1 MTFRILDA
9 GCHDGF
15 VTRWVLDNLPD
26 HDVLVDG
33 IELHK
38 DFAAKAQERLNGRVV
53 VGMAEDAAHHFG
65 EGAFDLIVGYELIEH
80 VPDVDELLT
89 GLERALKPGGRI
101 MVSTPDGTFG
111 AGGNPHHLRA
121 LRAVDLADL
130 IRRRGTLKDMVVG
143 SDGVTVVSYAPRE
156 RREDVAIYLGP
167 CWQKWSPLDIETKGL
182 GGSETAAVHL
192 ASALS
197 DLGFVVTVYGDTAP
211 VCYRDVIYRP
221 HHTFDPME
229 RRGLLIASRLPEVA
243 DRPINAPTRLL
254 WLHDTDCGDRLTER
268 RAEAFDA
275 VLTLSDW
282 HTSHVAGMYP
292 WLREQDR
299 IRQIRNG
306 IVLKRFDPQ
315 LWEER
320 AKRVVYSSSPD
331 RGLDLL
337 LEWWPRILAQV
348 PDAELAFCYPDVYDA
363 VADQNPVVAE
373 FRDKIRGMEDQ
384 PGVTRL
390 GSLPQSKLAELM
402 CHSRVWAHPSWASI
416 AGQPFYETSCIGAME
431 AQAAG
436 CHVVAASHG
445 ALWTTVQVG
454 ARINN
459 GPLSAEW
466 VDGFVTEIV
475 RGLTDPATGAHAV
488 KAGPE
493 HAKTLGWEGV
503 AVQVGQM
510 VGSRA
515 LA

>member
-1 MTFRILDA
+1 MKILDCGA
-9 GCHDGF
+9 HDGF
-15 VTRWVLDNLPD
+15 VTRWILDHIPD
-26 HDVLVDG
+26 AHVDG

-38 DFAAKAQERLNGRVV
+38 DFAAKAQARLNGRVV
-53 VGMAEDAAHHFG
+53 VGRAEDAPEHFE
-65 EGAFDLIVGYELIEH
+65 EGTYDAVVAYELLEH
-80 VPDVDELLT
+80 VPDIDGLLT
-89 GLERALKPGGRI
+89 ACERMLKPEGRVD
-101 MVSTPDGTFG
+101 VSTPDGTFG
-111 AGGNPHHLRA
+111 LGNNPHHLRA

-130 IRRRGTLKDMVVG
+130 IRRRGTLRDMLVG
-143 SDGVTVVSYAPRE
+143 SDGVTVVSYTPQP

-167 CWQKWSPLDIETKGL
+167 CWQRWSPLDIETKGL

-192 ASALS
+192 AGALS
-197 DLGFVVTVYGDTAP
+197 DLGFIVTVYGDTAP

-254 WLHDTDCGDRLTER
+254 WLHDTDCGERLTER

-282 HTSHVAGMYP
+282 HTQHVAGMYP

-299 IRQIRNG
+299 IVQTRNG
-306 IVLKRFDPQ
+306 INLKRFTPVP
-315 LWEER
+315 WEQR

-337 LEWWPRILAQV
+337 LEWWPRILKAV

-363 VADQNPVVAE
+363 VADKEPVVAA

-402 CHSRVWAHPSWASI
+402 CNSRVWAHPSWASI

-436 CHVVAASHG
+436 CHVVASSHG

-454 ARINN
+454 VHVNN
-459 GPLSAEW
+459 GPGSKRW
-466 VDGFVTEIV
+466 RDGFVREII
-475 RGLTDPATGAHAV
+475 RGLTDPDTGAHAV
-488 KAGPE
+488 EAGPQ
-493 HAKTLGWEGV
+493 HAETLGWDGV
-503 AVQVGQM
+503 AAQIGQM
-510 VGSRA
+510 VGERTPA
-515 LA
+515 